1 MINNHGGIWSFLDLD
16 HIYSFIVLIK
26 YHEEDRYY
34 QKTIDVL
41 KICIVLLAAVLDIVD
56 VGLGQAGGG
65 DAGPGQGQ
73 LGDVPGQPPVPGPGR
88 GRRPPQ
94 PDKVHLG

>member
-1 MINNHGGIWSFLDLD
+1 MKKI
-16 HIYSFIVLIK
+16 
-26 YHEEDRYY
+26 DRHY
-34 QKTIDVL
+34 QKTIINVGYA
-41 KICIVLLAAVLDIVD
+41 KVLLAAVLDIVD

-88 GRRPPQ
+88 GRGRRPPQ